1 VGTFG
6 WGVAGRI
13 DYATRWGI
21 ILNTERVEQRRAVSF
36 LTGMSVALGKMK
48 IDKSWFDAIAN
59 TAEEAEAEFN
69 VHEARER
76 QNSTSRQF

>member
-1 VGTFG
+1 MGTFG
-6 WGVAGRI
+6 WGVAGKI

-36 LTGMSVALGKMK
+36 LTGMSVALGHMK
-48 IDKSWFDAIAN
+48 IDKSWFDAVSA

-69 VHEARER
+69 QHEAKER
-76 QNSTSRQF
+76 QASSAPLF